1 MGRVVCNVGVW
12 SRSRVALG
20 AGATV
25 KGEDG

>member
-1 MGRVVCNVGVW
+1 MGRVVCNVGVC

-20 AGATV
+20 GDATV